1 VQSKIEKINQT
12 AQNGNETLTKIYVVA
27 HSIGIIFQAEVA
39 RWQVKV
45 TGEEAVVFAS
55 CVSFSYCF
63 FLRQQQR
70 QVICITQT
78 GV

>member
-12 AQNGNETLTKIYVVA
+12 AQNGNETLTKIYVVVC
-27 HSIGIIFQAEVA
+27 STGVIFQAEVS

-45 TGEEAVVFAS
+45 TGEEAEAFAF